1 MVFMFPAV
9 SHRVVL
15 GPLLFIMY
23 LEDLIRAIVS
33 QCKHTTVYAYADDI
47 KLMSTDYN
55 DLQKALDVVNMWI
68 GEWGLL
74 LNKSKSEHLVI
85 RNKDP
90 KTLYIGHQPIPK
102 VSFVRDLGLTLTDDL
117 SSKQY
122 IGKIRA
128 RANTLSHIL
137 HRTFL
142 THNHTFRINLFKIY
156 IRPILEY
163 NTCSWSPHLQ
173 SDIKSVESVQR
184 RYTKIVCQ
192 KSNIKFSNYS
202 DRLKIL
208 NLDSLQTRRDKN
220 DLTMLYKI
228 IYGLVDIDFSHLFCF
243 SNFHGHNLRRHNLHI
258 ERHRPAKSL
267 VRQSFFSNRTIKHWN
282 NLPSTT
288 VNSLSIAIFKLNL
301 KDWQS

>member
-1 MVFMFPAV
+1 MFPAV

-85 RNKDP
+85 RNKEP
-90 KTLYIGHQPIPK
+90 KTLFIGDQPIPK
-102 VSFVRDLGLTLTDDL
+102 VASVRDLGLTLSDDL
-117 SSKQY
+117 SCKQY

-142 THNHTFRINLFKIY
+142 TQNHNFHINLFKTY

-163 NTCSWSPHLQ
+163 NTCSWSPYLQ
-173 SDIKSVESVQR
+173 SDIQLQRVKSVQR
-184 RYTKIVCQ
+184 RFTKIVCQ
-192 KSNIKFSNYS
+192 KSNITYSNYS
-202 DRLKIL
+202 DRLRIL
-208 NLDSLQTRRDKN
+208 NLDSLET
-220 DLTMLYKI
+220 
-228 IYGLVDIDFSHLFCF
+228 
-243 SNFHGHNLRRHNLHI
+243 
-258 ERHRPAKSL
+258 
-267 VRQSFFSNRTIKHWN
+267 
-282 NLPSTT
+282 
-288 VNSLSIAIFKLNL
+288 
-301 KDWQS
+301 